1 MIVLDTN
8 VLSEVLR
15 VQPALQVLAWLNGL
29 GQTPVYVS
37 SVTQAEMLLG
47 VALLP
52 AGKRRDALGEKVAGL
67 FTQHFV
73 NRCLPFDALAAP
85 HYAQIV
91 SSRQRAGKRINT
103 EDAQIAAVARSR
115 NYRLATRNVADFA
128 GIAGLTLIN
137 PWDAAAQQPLTST

>member
-15 VQPALQVLAWLNGL
+15 SRPAPQVLAWMNGL
-29 GQTPVYVS
+29 RASTVYVS

-52 AGKRRDALGEKVAGL
+52 AGKRRDALGAQVASL
-67 FTQHFV
+67 FSQHFT

-85 HYAQIV
+85 HYARIV
-91 SSRQRAGKRINT
+91 SSRMRAGRPIHT
-103 EDAQIAAVARSR
+103 EDGQIAAVACSR
-115 NYRLATRNVADFA
+115 GYGVATRNVADFS
-128 GIAGLTLIN
+128 GIPDLRIIN
-137 PWDAAAQQPLTST
+137 PWEAAQRK

>member
-15 VQPALQVLAWLNGL
+15 ARPAPQVLAWMNGL
-29 GQTPVYVS
+29 RESAVYVS

-52 AGKRRDALGEKVAGL
+52 AGKRRDALGAKVVSL
-67 FTQHFV
+67 FSGYFV

-85 HYAQIV
+85 HYARIV
-91 SSRQRAGKRINT
+91 SSRQRAGRPINT
-103 EDAQIAAVARSR
+103 EDGQIAAVACSR
-115 NYRLATRNVADFA
+115 GYSLATRNVADFA
-128 GIAGLTLIN
+128 GIADLKLVN
-137 PWDAAAQQPLTST
+137 PWDAAAA

>member
-15 VQPALQVLAWLNGL
+15 ARPAPQVLAWMNGL
-29 GQTPVYVS
+29 EESAVFIS

-52 AGKRRDALGEKVAGL
+52 AGKRRDALGAQVASL
-67 FTQHFV
+67 FSQHFV

-85 HYAQIV
+85 HYAKIV
-91 SSRQRAGKRINT
+91 SSRQRAGRPINT
-103 EDAQIAAVARSR
+103 EDGQIAAVACSR
-115 NYRLATRNVADFA
+115 GYGLATRNAADFA
-128 GIAGLTLIN
+128 GIANLKIIN
-137 PWDAAAQQPLTST
+137 PWDAVAS